1 MKKLLTSLSLL
12 CLSLPAYCEEVEQYV
27 CTQYGLKDA
36 LETIWIILKF
46 LSPIIILFFIV
57 LAVTLLLEW
66 YASDVENHPERK
78 IILIIMNVIFGILT
92 LGLIFMRRK

>member
-36 LETIWIILKF
+36 LETIWIIL
-46 LSPIIILFFIV
+46 
-57 LAVTLLLEW
+57 
-66 YASDVENHPERK
+66 
-78 IILIIMNVIFGILT
+78 IIMNVIFGILT